1 MNLHEYQGKQL
12 FKEYGLPVSD
22 GIAASSPEEAV
33 AAADKIGGS
42 EWVVKCQVHA
52 GGRGKAGGVKLVKT
66 KDEIKAFAE
75 KWLGKNLVTFQTD
88 EHGQPVT
95 KIAHSPQGGALS
107 QLVWANGDRIQK
119 LFDLDVSVIAYV
131 HPHTSLGGVMC
142 AIRHHL
148 RLVSPPLVSVDDH
161 V

>member
-33 AAADKIGGS
+33 AAADKIGGT

-66 KDEIKAFAE
+66 KEEIKAFAE
-75 KWLGKNLVTFQTD
+75 KWLGQNLVTFQTD
-88 EHGQPVT
+88 EHGF
-95 KIAHSPQGGALS
+95 SP
-107 QLVWANGDRIQK
+107 
-119 LFDLDVSVIAYV
+119 
-131 HPHTSLGGVMC
+131 
-142 AIRHHL
+142 
-148 RLVSPPLVSVDDH
+148 RLI
-161 V
+161 